1 MDHVIENSPS
11 GSGFVT
17 PIQRLTA
24 SKITRRVNNCRGLG
38 EDAQKTIVKV
48 VTGFLLSRI
57 SDDFMHPF

>member
-1 MDHVIENSPS
+1 MDHVIENSPTS

-17 PIQRLTA
+17 PIRCLTA
-24 SKITRRVNNCRGLG
+24 SKINRRGLG